1 MNISQIFI
9 SDEPISELPTALDTA
24 VKSVLANV
32 AHTQH
37 TIYLKEPLRAWINQE
52 YGAEMLKAFDKL
64 KPFAYQADLARYLLL
79 YRLGGWYFDIAIRV
93 VSPTTNIPDDID
105 FIAFSDLSCY
115 TEVSFGCC
123 NGILYAKA
131 GSPILGDTIADVC
144 HNIANEYYGRNVL
157 YPTGPVCLG
166 KHIAKHSADLN
177 IVTGMFTALTP
188 NHPKKN
194 RAFVFNDGTIFAH
207 HKEKEL
213 SLLGAKGTNNYND
226 LYAQRA
232 VYDTRIQVRPE
243 KCLQYL
249 NG

>member
-24 VKSVLANV
+24 VKSVKSVLANV

-105 FIAFSDLSCY
+105 FIAFSDLSECAVKLRRLRRKY
-115 TEVSFGCC
+115 QART
-123 NGILYAKA
+123 AKQ
-131 GSPILGDTIADVC
+131 SNQC
-144 HNIANEYYGRNVL
+144 
-157 YPTGPVCLG
+157 
-166 KHIAKHSADLN
+166 
-177 IVTGMFTALTP
+177 
-188 NHPKKN
+188 
-194 RAFVFNDGTIFAH
+194 
-207 HKEKEL
+207 
-213 SLLGAKGTNNYND
+213 
-226 LYAQRA
+226 
-232 VYDTRIQVRPE
+232 
-243 KCLQYL
+243 
-249 NG
+249 